1 MRVKKY
7 TPKGQMKMKFKYDKD
22 NDVLY
27 ANVGEPRSGLAEE
40 VGGGVAVKFDIKDK
54 SPIGFI
60 VIDYMKRVNKHILKP
75 IPNFE
80 NIKLPK
86 YKNLASD

>member
-1 MRVKKY
+1 
-7 TPKGQMKMKFKYDKD
+7 MKMKFKYDKG

-40 VGGGVAVKFDIKDK
+40 VGGGIAVKFDLHDK
-54 SPIGFI
+54 KPIGFI
-60 VIDYMKRVNKHILKP
+60 VIDYMKRVNRNILQP

-80 NIKLPK
+80 KIKLPT
-86 YKNLASD
+86 YKNLSTH